1 MNIRTL
7 IIIHLNFLISVFQL
21 SGQEYNISS
30 PDSHLKISINFSK
43 ETCFNVTFKGQEV
56 VEKICID
63 LTLSDGRAF
72 GSAPKVV
79 SSKIEKFNQSTQV
92 PVPNKDRI
100 IESEFYQLTVF
111 FQKKYKKS
119 PTKSI

>member
-30 PDSHLKISINFSK
+30 PDSHLNISANFSK

-79 SSKIEKFNQSTQV
+79 SSNI
-92 PVPNKDRI
+92 
-100 IESEFYQLTVF
+100 
-111 FQKKYKKS
+111 
-119 PTKSI
+119 